1 MNNHLFLWVE
11 MHVRVFRAQREE
23 QTFQT
28 KRVLKIGS
36 NTLQKLAHVRRR
48 EVLKNHRFASQSGS
62 KIGPEGLVAPKKQ
75 PEAQN
80 RSEKDTQSALRVPHV
95 DVPEVSGKFRGC
107 PGRYEIG

>member
-1 MNNHLFLWVE
+1 

-23 QTFQT
+23 HTFPT

-36 NTLQKLAHVRRR
+36 KTKY
-48 EVLKNHRFASQSGS
+48 S
-62 KIGPEGLVAPKKQ
+62 KIIALRAKAAPKSTPKASFRLLTPSGAPKKQ

-95 DVPEVSGKFRGC
+95 DVPEVSAKFRGC
-107 PGRYEIG
+107 PGRFEIG